1 MRAFMA
7 ILTTSAV
14 IAAACGGGGG
24 AATTSGAITI
34 TGAEFKFE
42 PDTIR
47 LKVGQEVRI
56 TFRNDG
62 DKDHEMMMGK
72 TVSMMAGKPGGFQ
85 TWLLVGVP
93 VRFERDGKEI
103 MAMDAMG
110 GEMEMGTPDDA
121 GMMLTMQGASPITM
135 IFTVPDKVGE
145 WEMGCFEDDG
155 AHYDDGMK
163 GKVIVE
169 R

>member
-1 MRAFMA
+1 MRRLYA
-7 ILTTSAV
+7 ILAASAV
-14 IAAACGGGGG
+14 VAAACGGGGG
-24 AATTSGAITI
+24 AAPSGSVTV
-34 TGAEFKFE
+34 TGSEFKFE

-47 LKVGQEVRI
+47 LKVGQEARI

-62 DKDHEMMMGK
+62 EKDHEMMMGK
-72 TVSMMAGKPGGFQ
+72 TLSMMAGKPAGFQ

-121 GMMLTMQGASPITM
+121 GMMLIMQGASPITM
-135 IFTVPDKVGE
+135 IFTVPDRVGE